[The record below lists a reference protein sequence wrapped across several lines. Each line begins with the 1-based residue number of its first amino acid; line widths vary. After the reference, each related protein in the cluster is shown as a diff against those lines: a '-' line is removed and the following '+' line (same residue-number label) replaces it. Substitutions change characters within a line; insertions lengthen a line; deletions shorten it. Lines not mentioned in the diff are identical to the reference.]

1 MFRSLASC
9 IAEAQ
14 IFVFISNLLLSAD
27 HQRFNSVENE
37 QHFENTMKR
46 RLYRHEGCKL
56 DVICLCKFWVNLQS
70 KRQERQNCQT

>member
-37 QHFENTMKR
+37 QHFENTMKN
-46 RLYRHEGCKL
+46 ET
-56 DVICLCKFWVNLQS
+56 LQ
-70 KRQERQNCQT
+70 T